1 MKSKIV
7 ASVEFYY
14 KGEKFTPSATVELF
28 KYMENGASIPSI
40 HTLLA
45 KENGIDLYSYEYEIM
60 LLENIRWSQ
69 AEGLA
74 RLCVT
79 DDNFDM
85 EMFQEKWLE
94 AKSHDILQSIAGRIM
109 NVDNLDNNPE
119 LKLALIEA
127 YNMGKKER

>member
-14 KGEKFTPSATVELF
+14 KGKKFTPSATVELF
-28 KYMENGASIPSI
+28 RYMENGGQVPSL

-60 LLENIRWSQ
+60 LLEKIRCTE
-69 AEGLA
+69 AEGVA
-74 RLCVT
+74 RLCVSHGEF
-79 DDNFDM
+79 NV
-85 EMFQEKWLE
+85 EMFQEKWQE
-94 AKSHDILQSIAGRIM
+94 AKSHDTLRSIARRTMKI
-109 NVDNLDNNPE
+109 DNLDENEE

-127 YNMGKKER
+127 YHAGKEDR